1 MGAFIGGALVYF
13 LDPDNGTRRR
23 SQALAWWEKN
33 REPMLSTAASA
44 ASTAQATVSETSAK
58 VGEKVSEVGGKVSE
72 VGDRVTEKV
81 SDLQSRV
88 RREVQNAN
96 PLK

>member
-1 MGAFIGGALVYF
+1 MIGPRMLMGAVIGGALVYF
-13 LDPDNGTRRR
+13 LDPDNGPRRR

-33 REPMLSTAASA
+33 REPVLSTAASA
-44 ASTAQATVSETSAK
+44 ASTAQATVSETSAR
-58 VGEKVSEVGGKVSE
+58 VGEKVSEVGGKVS
-72 VGDRVTEKV
+72 
-81 SDLQSRV
+81 DLQSKV